1 MFNIL
6 DEKRNGSF
14 SLKSLSTENFHVIV
28 VDFLLYEMKQFNF
41 ANLFFPFFLF
51 VFVCREQQTD
61 ERDFDSNWP
70 IENCLKAANME
81 MKING
86 SMGGYNRMRPH
97 LSLLKRRHSLPE
109 IIMRK

>member
-1 MFNIL
+1 
-6 DEKRNGSF
+6 
-14 SLKSLSTENFHVIV
+14 
-28 VDFLLYEMKQFNF
+28 MKQFNF
-41 ANLFFPFFLF
+41 TNFFPFFPHF
-51 VFVCREQQTD
+51 FSSFFSRREQQIY
-61 ERDFDSNWP
+61 ERDFDSNWQ